1 MSELGLMG
9 VDRWGKGRRK
19 ELLWREMTSLPFPC
33 DACWAKGP
41 RGPTG
46 GAKEI
51 YLLRDLAQADPSG
64 HRDPRNL
71 YKPEK

>member
-1 MSELGLMG
+1 M
-9 VDRWGKGRRK
+9 R
-19 ELLWREMTSLPFPC
+19 SLPFPC
-33 DACWAKGP
+33 EACWAEGP
-41 RGPTG
+41 RGPPG
-46 GAKEI
+46 GAEEI